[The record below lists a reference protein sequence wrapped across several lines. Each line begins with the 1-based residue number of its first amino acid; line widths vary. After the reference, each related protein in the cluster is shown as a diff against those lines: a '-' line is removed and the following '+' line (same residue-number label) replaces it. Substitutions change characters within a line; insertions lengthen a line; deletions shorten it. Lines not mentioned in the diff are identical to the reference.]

1 MSNIKVEVISVDEA
15 INKISA
21 VYAGRKQD
29 FKDFKEDLSKAIN
42 AHQERTQI
50 KQPEVSSSKK
60 LKY

>member
-21 VYAGRKQD
+21 EYAGRKQD
-29 FKDFKEDLSKAIN
+29 FKKDLSKAIN

>member
-1 MSNIKVEVISVDEA
+1 MSNIKVEVIPVGEA
-15 INKISA
+15 IKKISE
-21 VYAGRKQD
+21 VYAGREPD
-29 FKDFKEDLSKAIN
+29 FNKDLSEAIN

>member
-21 VYAGRKQD
+21 VYAGRNQ
-29 FKDFKEDLSKAIN
+29 DFKEDLSKAIN